1 MTLSIRNPAVEQRA
15 RQMAARTGKSITAV
29 VDEALCEY
37 EARRGVEFFL
47 GADAGFFRANNYL
60 ARDYRIGICRYF
72 GIRSGPCSAISSNS
86 RCAASSA
93 TRY

>member
-37 EARRGVEFFL
+37 EARRGVDDKTRRFRELKALLAEF
-47 GADAGFFRANNYL
+47 DAL
-60 ARDYRIGICRYF
+60 PVVDT
-72 GIRSGPCSAISSNS
+72 RSSKEIIDDLYDEDGLPK
-86 RCAASSA
+86 
-93 TRY
+93 